1 MPTKPDSAATK
12 STVQLPEDIDKP
24 LTLVEPSYDMD
35 ASDDMHTSPIASR
48 AAEHRRGSASMAM
61 SSDLPTKGS
70 GSTTTVRQKR
80 KSRTT
85 LAQGYSKKTTAP
97 VTLTALYNQL
107 HKMGQNPRQAPK
119 QAEILV
125 KCPRCPSRAERHNY
139 TAHLDKKSG
148 EFFCTKCLT
157 RGTWSEY
164 KDLVAKNPHFHLES
178 AGHFVADR
186 PNTKPRSESSTDPFE
201 RPVGNLPRFVQN
213 LEASTEVYEQLTSAN
228 GCRLTPVT
236 LRAYLVGLTYRN
248 PHPATEPVSTDTLPS
263 NPSKP
268 AHPTHT
274 QPFLVFPRTALNDAK
289 VTGMKTKTSSS
300 TKSDATAE
308 PSNDLGDNAAD
319 EPVILADP
327 RAVSLPI
334 DLEQFQVT
342 RYRCTTWPES
352 DHVIFDPV
360 RNFQP
365 GLFGYHLSEAAT
377 DTIVLTSR
385 ELDAM
390 AAYQATGIVSMALP
404 SNSYQLPLEEMRS
417 LERFSRI
424 YVWLDDD
431 LQGQEAA
438 MRIVNKLGIDRCLL
452 ISSRGGSTSGPLNAS
467 EALVKDYDFQAIL
480 DKARPMG
487 HDQIMDFTSLRDAVH
502 QEILHPMDVAGV
514 QSRDFPQYNAILKGL
529 RPGELT
535 IISGT
540 TGVGKTTLLSH
551 LSLDFCQSG
560 VSTLWGSFEIPNVRL
575 AKKMLYQLANKD
587 LSRHSEEFDYWADRF
602 EQLPL
607 YFLKFFGSTEA
618 HTVVDALKH
627 AVYAYDVQHV
637 LIDNLQFMM
646 TGQGRGYEKW
656 DLQEMALNTF
666 RQFATENNVHVS
678 LVVHPRKERD
688 ERGKLDI
695 NSIFGSAKITQDAD
709 NVVLIQKVGEVAA
722 SKANEYGDAI
732 ATRYLDIQKNRF
744 DGTLGKIYLSF
755 NDESLRICSATA
767 PPRTKN
773 SSVVRRK
780 RTAAAMADIADET
793 ATEPAVKPKT
803 TTRKSKAQAADSDAS
818 VEETASAV

>member
-1 MPTKPDSAATK
+1 
-12 STVQLPEDIDKP
+12 
-24 LTLVEPSYDMD
+24 
-35 ASDDMHTSPIASR
+35 
-48 AAEHRRGSASMAM
+48 
-61 SSDLPTKGS
+61 
-70 GSTTTVRQKR
+70 
-80 KSRTT
+80 
-85 LAQGYSKKTTAP
+85 
-97 VTLTALYNQL
+97 
-107 HKMGQNPRQAPK
+107 
-119 QAEILV
+119 
-125 KCPRCPSRAERHNY
+125 
-139 TAHLDKKSG
+139 
-148 EFFCTKCLT
+148 
-157 RGTWSEY
+157 
-164 KDLVAKNPHFHLES
+164 
-178 AGHFVADR
+178 
-186 PNTKPRSESSTDPFE
+186 
-201 RPVGNLPRFVQN
+201 
-213 LEASTEVYEQLTSAN
+213 
-228 GCRLTPVT
+228 
-236 LRAYLVGLTYRN
+236 
-248 PHPATEPVSTDTLPS
+248 
-263 NPSKP
+263 
-268 AHPTHT
+268 
-274 QPFLVFPRTALNDAK
+274 
-289 VTGMKTKTSSS
+289 
-300 TKSDATAE
+300 
-308 PSNDLGDNAAD
+308 
-319 EPVILADP
+319 
-327 RAVSLPI
+327 
-334 DLEQFQVT
+334 
-342 RYRCTTWPES
+342 
-352 DHVIFDPV
+352 
-360 RNFQP
+360 
-365 GLFGYHLSEAAT
+365 
-377 DTIVLTSR
+377 
-385 ELDAM
+385 
-390 AAYQATGIVSMALP
+390 
-404 SNSYQLPLEEMRS
+404 
-417 LERFSRI
+417 
-424 YVWLDDD
+424 
-431 LQGQEAA
+431 
-438 MRIVNKLGIDRCLL
+438 MRIVNKLGIDRCLMV
-452 ISSRGGSTSGPLNAS
+452 SSRGGSTSGPLNAA
-467 EALVKDYDFQAIL
+467 EALCKDYDFQAIL

-587 LSRHSEEFDYWADRF
+587 LSRRPEEFDYWADRF

-618 HTVVDALKH
+618 NTVVDALKH

-709 NVVLIQKVGEVAA
+709 NVVLIQKVGDVTS

-755 NDESLRICSATA
+755 NDDSLRICSATA

-780 RTAAAMADIADET
+780 RTAVAATTDEA
-793 ATEPAVKPKT
+793 ATEPAAKPKT
-803 TTRKSKAQAADSDAS
+803 TTRKTKAQTADSKANAEEAAD
-818 VEETASAV
+818 AV